1 MAASMR
7 RWYLPPEQ
15 QVGSDLYQ
23 SIAGKLMNLPE
34 QQLGSPFPP
43 TDFVERQTGI
53 LNRQRVILL
62 AAKPSLADTFNGG
75 LSKN

>member
-1 MAASMR
+1 
-7 RWYLPPEQ
+7 
-15 QVGSDLYQ
+15 
-23 SIAGKLMNLPE
+23 MNLPE
-34 QQLGSPFPP
+34 QQFGSPFPP

-62 AAKPSLADTFNGG
+62 ASKPSLADTFNGG